1 MRILNKALVVV
12 SKAQFRNQSSYAIAS
27 CPLLILSLVLSIPS
41 AAAASIQAPG
51 KNGGAAEGLVRDA
64 LGRPISGA
72 KLILKHARKPV
83 ADVHT
88 DARGTFRFGP
98 VLPERYGLEI
108 FKAGFKRAEP
118 GLTVSSG
125 AGRPVLVSLDAKPL
139 ELPSDL
145 RAARSRAQ

>member
-1 MRILNKALVVV
+1 MRLLGCV
-12 SKAQFRNQSSYAIAS
+12 
-27 CPLLILSLVLSIPS
+27 LLILSLVLSIPS
-41 AAAASIQAPG
+41 AAAASIQATG

-64 LGRPISGA
+64 LDRPISGA
-72 KLILKHARKPV
+72 KLVLEHARKPV

-88 DARGTFRFGP
+88 DARRTFRFGP
-98 VLPERYGLEI
+98 VLPGNYGLEI
-108 FKAGFKRAEP
+108 FKAGFERAEP

-125 AGRPVLVSLDAKPL
+125 VGRPVLVSLDAKPL